1 MHEHSGGRPQA
12 RSALVTLSVL
22 CACMLPVTVHA
33 QRNAVISSIRGQVL
47 DTTGT
52 PVPHALVEYMDGTTR
67 IRGSAMADENG
78 NFVLADIPAGQFRL
92 RATRVGYT
100 KVITPYW
107 RVERGEVLS
116 VVVRLEAEAV
126 VLAPLEITAK
136 SRSESPVLGGFYER
150 ADRKLGG
157 TYIMRAEIDARAAFR
172 ITDLLA
178 TVPGVEIIRTGP
190 ETREVRVGVAAVAAG
205 GGSCRTQIYVDGVL
219 ATRGRAA
226 VSPDDLA
233 SPGTLEGIEIY
244 RSTASMPPQ
253 FINPDSRCGV
263 IALWTRRGG

>member
-1 MHEHSGGRPQA
+1 MPQHISRAHAHAA
-12 RSALVTLSVL
+12 RIAFGVL

-47 DTTGT
+47 DTLGT
-52 PVPHALVEYMDGTTR
+52 PVAHALVEYMDGATR
-67 IRGSAMADENG
+67 IRASALADERG
-78 NFVLADIPAGQFRL
+78 NFVLADVPAGQFRL

-107 RVERGEVLS
+107 RVARGEVLS
-116 VVVRLEAEAV
+116 VVVRLQAEAV

-136 SRSESPVLGGFYER
+136 TRSESPVLGGFYER

-157 TYIMRAEIDARAAFR
+157 VYIMRAEIEARAAFR

-178 TVPGVEIIRTGP
+178 TVPGIEIIRTGSD
-190 ETREVRVGVAAVAAG
+190 TREVRVGVAAIAPNG
-205 GGSCRTQIYVDGVL
+205 GACRTQIYVDGVL
-219 ATRGRAA
+219 ATRGGA
-226 VSPDDLA
+226 VISPDDLA

-244 RSTASMPPQ
+244 RSTAAMPPQ